1 MHAYHL
7 HAHAGPKNQK
17 FDYYINYI
25 RLFFFCYYR
34 THTGEQPYKCNS
46 CERSFS
52 ISSNLQR
59 HVRNI
64 HNKEKPYRCPLCDR
78 CFGQQTNLDRHL
90 RKHENDGPT
99 ILDGL
104 GPRAKS
110 YLVRMAPRALQAA
123 AAAISSTTSI
133 KSLSLSAL
141 QQQQTSSHPQVI
153 HTDTILSTIKIQTT
167 TGLAE
172 KTVRPFLSSK
182 AVVPSRPANKTS
194 YFSSKMVV
202 FLDNS
207 STESAVSAKPVCL
220 YITAPWNFFK
230 FFGR

>member
-1 MHAYHL
+1 ML
-7 HAHAGPKNQK
+7 DQR
-17 FDYYINYI
+17 I
-25 RLFFFCYYR
+25 RNLTITSITFIYFFCYYR

-153 HTDTILSTIKIQTT
+153 HTGTIQLHTIDNQNTVNDWFSGKKRSNPFCPLKRLCPLDQRIK
-167 TGLAE
+167 LAI
-172 KTVRPFLSSK
+172 F
-182 AVVPSRPANKTS
+182 
-194 YFSSKMVV
+194 
-202 FLDNS
+202 
-207 STESAVSAKPVCL
+207 PVKWL
-220 YITAPWNFFK
+220 G
-230 FFGR
+230 FFGQFVR